1 MNTKLLTIFTRTPLH
16 VGCGSSVG
24 AVDQPV
30 ARERHTRFPIIPGSA
45 IKGVLADLWED
56 EKEEKT
62 NKKGEKVLVRCKDA
76 RIYFGSD
83 DMDDAESGKIAFG
96 EARLLAF
103 PVRSAKGCFA
113 FITSP
118 LSLERYKRDAGLG
131 DDFKIP
137 ELKDGQTCLAG
148 SEVTFTDRKAV
159 VLEEY
164 RFEKTGD
171 FPADWAE
178 KLCALADDA
187 VLNGGKDR
195 FVLVHDED
203 MSFFAENACQISQH
217 VSIDSKTGA
226 AAEGKLFNQE
236 EVPSETLF
244 YAPLTELS
252 AKVNYKPFMDRIGT
266 SPLVQFGGKGTSGIG
281 YCSVKLV

>member
-1 MNTKLLTIFTRTPLH
+1 MNTKLMTIFTRTPLH

-45 IKGVLADLWED
+45 IKGVLADLWLENNRRNGD
-56 EKEEKT
+56 GK
-62 NKKGEKVLVRCKDA
+62 L
-76 RIYFGSD
+76 YFGED
-83 DMDDAESGKIAFG
+83 DCKADAKAGTIAFG

-113 FITSP
+113 FVTSP
-118 LSLERYKRDAGLG
+118 LSLERFKRDAGFDLA
-131 DDFKIP
+131 IP

-148 SEVTFTDRKAV
+148 SDVVFSERNAV

-164 RFEKTGD
+164 RFEKTGE

-178 KLCALADDA
+178 RLCSLADDA
-187 VLNGGKDR
+187 VLNGGKNR

-217 VSIDSKTGA
+217 VSIDSATGT

-244 YAPLTELS
+244 YAPITELRS
-252 AKVNYKPFMDRIGT
+252 DVDYNPFKKKMDD
-266 SPLVQFGGKGTSGIG
+266 SPIVQFGGKGTTGIG
-281 YCSVKLV
+281 YCSVKIV

>member
-1 MNTKLLTIFTRTPLH
+1 MNTKLMTIFTRTPLH

-45 IKGVLADLWED
+45 IKGVLADLWVD
-56 EKEEKT
+56 EREEKT

-76 RIYFGSD
+76 RVFFGSD

-113 FITSP
+113 FVTSP
-118 LSLERYKRDAGLG
+118 LCLERYKRDAGIDLPV
-131 DDFKIP
+131 P
-137 ELKDGQTCLAG
+137 ELKDGQTCRAG
-148 SEVTFTDRKAV
+148 ADVTFKERGAV

-164 RFEKTGD
+164 RFEKTEE
-171 FPADWAE
+171 FPSDWSE
-178 KLCALADDA
+178 KLCSLADDA
-187 VLNGGKDR
+187 VLNGGKNR

-217 VSIDSKTGA
+217 VSIDSKTGT

-244 YAPLTELS
+244 YAPLTELRTD
-252 AKVNYKPFMDRIGT
+252 VEYKPFSDKMAK
-266 SPLVQFGGKGTSGIG
+266 SSLVQFGGKGTTGIG

>member
-1 MNTKLLTIFTRTPLH
+1 MNTRLMTIFTRTPLH

-45 IKGVLADLWED
+45 IKGVLAELWMENRRRT
-56 EKEEKT
+56 EEGK
-62 NKKGEKVLVRCKDA
+62 L
-76 RIYFGSD
+76 YFGED
-83 DMDDAESGKIAFG
+83 DCQADAKAGTLAFG

-113 FITSP
+113 FVTSP
-118 LSLERYKRDAGLG
+118 LCLERFKRDAAL
-131 DDFKIP
+131 DLAVP
-137 ELKDGQTCLAG
+137 EPKDGQTCLAG
-148 SEVTFTDRKAV
+148 AEVTFAERSAV

-164 RFEKTGD
+164 RFGKTGE

-187 VLNGGKDR
+187 VLNGGKSR

-217 VSIDSKTGA
+217 VSIDSETGT
-226 AAEGKLFNQE
+226 AAEGRLFNQE

-244 YAPLTELS
+244 YAPLTELRKDVDY
-252 AKVNYKPFMDRIGT
+252 APFAARMGE
-266 SPLVQFGGKGTSGIG
+266 SPLVQFGGKGTTGIG

>member
-1 MNTKLLTIFTRTPLH
+1 MNTKLLSIFTRTPLH

-45 IKGVLADLWED
+45 IKGVLADLWTENH
-56 EKEEKT
+56 KRTEEGK
-62 NKKGEKVLVRCKDA
+62 L
-76 RIYFGSD
+76 YFGED
-83 DMDDAESGKIAFG
+83 DCKADAKAGTLAFG

-113 FITSP
+113 FVTSP
-118 LSLERYKRDAGLG
+118 LSLERFKRDAGIDLAV
-131 DDFKIP
+131 P

-148 SEVTFTDRKAV
+148 SEVTFAERNAV

-217 VSIDSKTGA
+217 VSIESSTGTA
-226 AAEGKLFNQE
+226 ADGKLFNQE
-236 EVPSETLF
+236 EVPSEALF
-244 YAPLTELS
+244 YAPVTELRADVDYAS
-252 AKVNYKPFMDRIGT
+252 FVGKMGK
-266 SPLVQFGGKGTSGIG
+266 SPLVQFGGKGTTGIG

>member
-1 MNTKLLTIFTRTPLH
+1 MNTKLMTIFTRTPLH

-56 EKEEKT
+56 EREEKT

-76 RIYFGSD
+76 RVFFGSD

-113 FITSP
+113 FVTSP
-118 LSLERYKRDAGLG
+118 LCLERYKRDAGL
-131 DDFKIP
+131 DLPVP

-148 SEVTFTDRKAV
+148 ADVTFRERGAV

-164 RFEKTGD
+164 RFEKTGE
-171 FPADWAE
+171 FPSDWSE
-178 KLCALADDA
+178 KLCSLADDA
-187 VLNGGKDR
+187 VLNGGKNR

-217 VSIDSKTGA
+217 VSIDSKTGT

-244 YAPLTELS
+244 YAPLTELRTD
-252 AKVNYKPFMDRIGT
+252 VEYKPFSDKMAK
-266 SPLVQFGGKGTSGIG
+266 SPLVQFGGNGTTGIG

>member
-1 MNTKLLTIFTRTPLH
+1 MNTKLMTIFTRTPLH

-45 IKGVLADLWED
+45 IKGVLADLWTENNKRT
-56 EKEEKT
+56 EKGK
-62 NKKGEKVLVRCKDA
+62 L
-76 RIYFGSD
+76 YFGED
-83 DMDDAESGKIAFG
+83 DCKADAKSGTMAFG
-96 EARLLAF
+96 EARILAF

-113 FITSP
+113 FVTSP
-118 LSLERYKRDAGLG
+118 LCLERYKRDAGL
-131 DDFKIP
+131 DLPVP

-148 SEVTFTDRKAV
+148 ADVTFKEHGAV

-164 RFEKTGD
+164 RFEKAGE
-171 FPADWAE
+171 FPSDWSK
-178 KLCALADDA
+178 KLCSLADDA
-187 VLNGGKDR
+187 VLNGGENR

-217 VSIDSKTGA
+217 VSIDSKTGT

-244 YAPLTELS
+244 YAPLTELRTDVEYTPFS
-252 AKVNYKPFMDRIGT
+252 DQMAK
-266 SPLVQFGGKGTSGIG
+266 SPLVQFGGKGTTGIG

>member
-1 MNTKLLTIFTRTPLH
+1 MNTKLMTIFTRTPLH

-30 ARERHTRFPIIPGSA
+30 VRERHTRFPIIPGSA
-45 IKGVLADLWED
+45 IKGVLAELWLD
-56 EKEEKT
+56 EKYNRTEGGK
-62 NKKGEKVLVRCKDA
+62 L
-76 RIYFGSD
+76 YFGED
-83 DMDDAESGKIAFG
+83 DCKAKAKSGVIAFG

-113 FITSP
+113 FVTSP
-118 LSLERYKRDAGLG
+118 LSLERFKRDAGL
-131 DDFKIP
+131 DLAVP

-148 SEVTFTDRKAV
+148 ADVVFSERNAV

-164 RFEKTGD
+164 RFEKTGE

-178 KLCALADDA
+178 KLCSLADDA
-187 VLNGGKDR
+187 VLNGGKNR

-203 MSFFAENACQISQH
+203 LSFFAEHACQISQH
-217 VSIDSKTGA
+217 VSIDAETGT

-252 AKVNYKPFMDRIGT
+252 ASVDYAPFIVKMNA
-266 SPLVQFGGKGTSGIG
+266 SPLVQFGGKGTTGIG
-281 YCSVKLV
+281 YCSMKLI

>member
-45 IKGVLADLWED
+45 IKGVLADLWTENHQRTQ
-56 EKEEKT
+56 EGK
-62 NKKGEKVLVRCKDA
+62 R
-76 RIYFGSD
+76 YFGED
-83 DMDDAESGKIAFG
+83 DCKADAKAGTLAFG

-118 LSLERYKRDAGLG
+118 LCLERFKRDSGIDLVVP
-131 DDFKIP
+131 KL
-137 ELKDGQTCLAG
+137 ENGQTCLAG
-148 SEVTFTDRKAV
+148 KDVTFAERGAV

-164 RFEKTGD
+164 RFEKKGE
-171 FPADWAE
+171 FPADWAS
-178 KLCALADDA
+178 KLCSLADDA
-187 VLNGGKDR
+187 VLNGGVDR

-217 VSIDSKTGA
+217 VSIDSETGT

-236 EVPSETLF
+236 EVPSEALF
-244 YAPLTELS
+244 YAPITELRADVDYAPFA
-252 AKVNYKPFMDRIGT
+252 AKMAS
-266 SPLVQFGGKGTSGIG
+266 SPLVQFGGKGTTGIG
-281 YCSVKLV
+281 YCSVKLI